1 MFSGRKRKIRIKTRP
16 FKNVRSEVGGD
27 VKPAVRR
34 EQPEEGE
41 SDDDRGS
48 GEFFSGE
55 EFDDDDIMLTK
66 DR

>member
-1 MFSGRKRKIRIKTRP
+1 MFSGRKRKIHTKMCP
-16 FKNVRSEVGGD
+16 FKNGRSEVGGD

-41 SDDDRGS
+41 SEDDRGS

-55 EFDDDDIMLTK
+55 EFDDDDIMLTR